1 MRFSSRL
8 AAVLTT
14 AAMLAAYG
22 AGGARAD
29 LAGDALMQAL
39 KTGGYVIYM
48 RHGASE
54 RTQTDA
60 DPVDLNNCATQRNL
74 SNDGRTQGKAMAR
87 AFETLKIPVDKVYVS
102 PFCRA
107 KEFATLA
114 FEKSDRQIS
123 GALHYSLALSKDDAN
138 KAAAELRKLV
148 GAVPKT
154 GTNSVLVGHNS
165 NIKEVA
171 GVWPKNEAGS
181 FVFKPKGNGEFE
193 LIGAFEA
200 AEIAKLA
207 GG

>member
-1 MRFSSRL
+1 MRFFSRA
-8 AAVLTT
+8 AAVLAT
-14 AAMLAAYG
+14 AAILVSFAAG
-22 AGGARAD
+22 VARAD

-39 KTGGYVIYM
+39 KAGGYVIYM
-48 RHGASE
+48 RHGLSE

-60 DPVDLNNCATQRNL
+60 DPVDLNSCATQRNL

-87 AFETLKIPVDKVYVS
+87 AFEALKIPVDKVYVS

-114 FEKSDRQIS
+114 FEKNDRQVS
-123 GALHYSLALSKDDAN
+123 GALHYSLALSKDDAA

-148 GAVPKT
+148 GAVPKA
-154 GTNSVLVGHNS
+154 GTNSVLIGHNS

-193 LIGAFEA
+193 FIGAFEA
-200 AEIAKLA
+200 VEITKLS